1 MASEHPLPCLTA
13 VRWKD
18 ALLQAAR
25 EKFAKQQAD
34 QTTQGNTATLMAPI
48 SPSPTALITRALE
61 LIVAHRPHLAKCKS
75 RSGDDSPSS
84 IPSADVPARLASATV
99 TTPLVVDLGC
109 GDGRWL
115 IVAAARFGWRG
126 VGYDINDELLARG
139 REAAIA
145 ARAAERVTFIRND
158 LLRAD
163 VAAADAIVS

>member
-1 MASEHPLPCLTA
+1 MPA
-13 VRWKD
+13 WKD
-18 ALLQAAR
+18 ALLQVAR

-34 QTTQGNTATLMAPI
+34 QLAQGDTAKLMAPI
-48 SPSPTALITRALE
+48 SPSPTALIARSLE
-61 LIVAHRPHLAKCKS
+61 LTGAHRPHLAKCKS

-145 ARAAERVTFIRND
+145 ARVAERVTFIRND

-163 VAAADAIVS
+163 VAAADVIVA